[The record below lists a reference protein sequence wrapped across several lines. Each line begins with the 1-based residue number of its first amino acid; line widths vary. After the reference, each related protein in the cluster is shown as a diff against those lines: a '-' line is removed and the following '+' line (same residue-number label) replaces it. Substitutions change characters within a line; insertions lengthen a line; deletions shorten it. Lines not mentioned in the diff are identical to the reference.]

1 MTITLK
7 SKISD
12 VLKKKSIW
20 IILIIT
26 GIICKLI
33 LLPVKTGDSVYFLSW
48 IDFIK
53 SHDYF
58 SSLKYGFYDYSPP
71 YIYILIIVSKLGLNS
86 LFSIKIA
93 SIVFE
98 YLAAFYIG
106 KIAFLKY
113 KSAITIWIA
122 IAVIPILPTVLL
134 NSSYLSQCDSIYSA
148 FTIGSIYFILTKKQ
162 FLSVLFLGVSIAFKL
177 QAVMVLPLFYVLFL
191 RKEINWYYFLVLPVV
206 FILSLLPAW
215 MYGRTFNELLNI
227 YVSQADH
234 FHFLT
239 LNFPNLYIWIN
250 NDYYQSVKI
259 SGMLFTFIFTLITGY
274 LISRKKIIFS
284 LEIWVKLAF
293 LSSILIPFI
302 LPGMHER
309 YMYLGDILGVLYY
322 LIVRKNIHLP
332 LGILLISLY
341 SYIRCSRYND
351 ILPMWPAFVV
361 YSTIIILTAFD
372 FIKSLNHESEPIK
385 VQ

>member
-1 MTITLK
+1 MANTLK
-7 SKISD
+7 SKISNI
-12 VLKKKSIW
+12 LKGKSIW

-53 SHDYF
+53 SHGYF
-58 SSLKYGFYDYSPP
+58 SSLKYGFYDYAPS
-71 YIYILIIVSKLGLNS
+71 YIYILIFISKIGLNS
-86 LFSIKIA
+86 LYSIKIA
-93 SIVFE
+93 SIIFE

-113 KSAITIWIA
+113 NSKITIWIA
-122 IAVIPILPTVLL
+122 LAVIPILPTVLL

-148 FTIGSIYFILTKKQ
+148 LVIGSIYFILKKQQ
-162 FLSVLFLGVSIAFKL
+162 FLSVLFLGISIAFKL
-177 QAVMVLPLFYVLFL
+177 QAVMVLPLFYILLL
-191 RKEINWYYFLVLPVV
+191 RKDIKWYYFLVVPIV
-206 FILSLLPAW
+206 FIFSFIPALIF
-215 MYGRTFNELLNI
+215 GRTLNELLNI
-227 YVSQADH
+227 YISQADH

-259 SGMLFTFIFTLITGY
+259 SGMIFTFIFTILTGY
-274 LISRKKIIFS
+274 WISRKKIIFT

-322 LIVRKNIHLP
+322 LILRKKIQLP
-332 LGILLISLY
+332 LGILLVSLY

-361 YSTIIILTAFD
+361 YLSIIIFTTFD
-372 FIKSLNHESEPIK
+372 FINSLNNDPETIK
-385 VQ
+385 K